1 MSFDCSTLYP
11 GQIVYFKRLAEDHHP
26 WLPMRVTHIGMDSIN
41 GVLLTN
47 EDARNPAYTV
57 KEGVFHESNERLKND
72 PDFTQNIRED
82 QTMGIFTLTP
92 FEIEY
97 RALKST
103 VALLQ
108 KQVAE
113 LLCDATAQAKPHY
126 QPKEPAT
133 KPKSAAFRE
142 AASKRMK
149 EINARKRAE
158 KAEQLVGTS
167 P

>member
-11 GQIVYFKRLAEDHHP
+11 GQIVYFKRLAEDTPP

-47 EDARNPAYTV
+47 EDAHNPGYTV
-57 KEGVFHESNERLKND
+57 KEGVYHESNERLKND

-97 RALKST
+97 RALKAK
-103 VALLQ
+103 VDLLS
-108 KQVAE
+108 KQITE
-113 LLCDATAQAKPHY
+113 LACGGTSEQPVTKQSSDANRK
-126 QPKEPAT
+126 
-133 KPKSAAFRE
+133 
-142 AASKRMK
+142 ASSDRMK
-149 EINARKRAE
+149 QRWADKRAE
-158 KAEQLVGTS
+158 KEAAAGQLAGTT
-167 P
+167 